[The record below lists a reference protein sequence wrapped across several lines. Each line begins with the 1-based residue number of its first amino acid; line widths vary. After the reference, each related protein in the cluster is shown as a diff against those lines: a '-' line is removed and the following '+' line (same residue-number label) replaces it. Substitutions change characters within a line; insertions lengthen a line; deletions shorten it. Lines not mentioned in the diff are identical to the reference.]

1 MTSSTNISTEDGNVI
16 FDSEIPAHDVISQQI
31 TELKQIKPEPAP
43 PAPPAPPAETR
54 YCMTQ
59 IKTPPAND

>member
-16 FDSEIPAHDVISQQI
+16 FDSEIPANEVINQQI
-31 TELKQIKPEPAP
+31 TELKQIKPETAP
-43 PAPPAPPAETR
+43 PAKTR

-59 IKTPPAND
+59 IKTPPAKD